1 MLAANGGEG
10 FRLRGSGKAY
20 MAQVRRKLA
29 AVTYETQIQG
39 GVGMLQ
45 REQDNLAEN
54 VHLFFISSQGKPEI
68 QQELA
73 KILHRGISVTWVAV
87 TAGGEDD
94 TRQLLP
100 ALEPCIYRW
109 KA

>member
-1 MLAANGGEG
+1 ML
-10 FRLRGSGKAY
+10 FRS
-20 MAQVRRKLA
+20 
-29 AVTYETQIQG
+29 
-39 GVGMLQ
+39 
-45 REQDNLAEN
+45 LAEN
-54 VHLFFISSQGKPEI
+54 VHLFFISSQGKLEI

-94 TRQLLP
+94 TRQLLL